1 MTEKYVKVTYQTTII
16 HQVIYLATTCQLA
29 SRIWPPVSPQGLDRT
44 WNVFLYSMLGV
55 YNKTMIYFVATLII
69 NMFAIISKNV
79 SGKIF
84 KGRSIFTKVSPLH
97 HLLKVGWNA
106 LIQCC
111 DLLQLNKRTFAKS
124 TFSQQFF
131 AIVEIMSLIMLV
143 VSMMIL
149 MIVLMM
155 SQWILIMILSSVLT
169 MVLIMV

>member
-1 MTEKYVKVTYQTTII
+1 MASWLLHSATFKKVGFNNIRYWDKDLVTTKYVKVTYQTTII

-44 WNVFLYSMLGV
+44 WNVFLYSMLVV
-55 YNKTMIYFVATLII
+55 YTKTMIYFVAATLII

-106 LIQCC
+106 LMQCC
-111 DLLQLNKRTFAKS
+111 DLFQLNKRTFAKS
-124 TFSQQFF
+124 TFSQQF
-131 AIVEIMSLIMLV
+131 LL
-143 VSMMIL
+143 L
-149 MIVLMM
+149 LN
-155 SQWILIMILSSVLT
+155 
-169 MVLIMV
+169 